1 MTSSYNRALKEMG
14 HTPEDIT
21 TKTPILDMTAGSRMF
36 WWDKQ
41 NKNVT
46 FVDKRDVEYE
56 LPDRMI
62 KVHPDI
68 VADWAKKLPFSDN
81 KFHMVVFDPPH
92 LLHAGDSSWLK
103 KKYWVLNKDTW
114 QDDLKHGFDEAFRV
128 LKPYGTLIFK
138 WNDDQIKV
146 REVLK
151 AVGYTPLFGDKRSK
165 THWLIFMKLGD

>member
-1 MTSSYNRALKEMG
+1 MLK
-14 HTPEDIT
+14 
-21 TKTPILDMTAGSRMF
+21 PILDMTAGSRMF

-41 NKNVT
+41 NENVT

-68 VADWAKKLPFSDN
+68 VADWTKKLPFSDN

-114 QDDLKHGFDEAFRV
+114 QDDLKHGFPEPYNEKYIPSRAKVFPDKKLLQIETDSWDFHNDEDCIDTVTVPINHCPKCGR
-128 LKPYGTLIFK
+128 
-138 WNDDQIKV
+138 
-146 REVLK
+146 
-151 AVGYTPLFGDKRSK
+151 
-165 THWLIFMKLGD
+165 KL